1 MMNLTNE
8 NMDIGK
14 YLQFLDDEGWS
25 ELIDERWKNEVKQ
38 LLTTKFPDMTVAE
51 WNEIANVVFW

>member
-1 MMNLTNE
+1 MNNLANQ
-8 NMDIGK
+8 NIDMRK

-38 LLTTKFPDMTVAE
+38 LLTLKFPEMTLEE
-51 WNEIANVVFW
+51 WNEIVDVVFW